1 MRGRAARQSSP
12 DRHFLDNLTAR
23 LLDPGTPLK
32 AEQET
37 PFTGIVATIGVV
49 NAARLLLSTITGLST
64 ALLSFAVFYVRGDA
78 GGVMMFLRERGKFR
92 KLVTSGASPEQI
104 DAARAHVQHTAERLA
119 APDLATRLIPLEL
132 LIGVL
137 AACAIWWAFGRRA
150 ARMDAGR
157 ERPDVQERMVVRFA
171 HRHGGH
177 FTLHDLSDKS
187 PLNAEQAR
195 VTVNTMLER
204 GQLRREGEGYALP

>member
-92 KLVTSGASPEQI
+92 KLVTSGASRPVWSRI
-104 DAARAHVQHTAERLA
+104 RASASAA
-119 APDLATRLIPLEL
+119 
-132 LIGVL
+132 
-137 AACAIWWAFGRRA
+137 AITGASAWS
-150 ARMDAGR
+150 AGR
-157 ERPDVQERMVVRFA
+157 SWRSAAKR
-171 HRHGGH
+171 
-177 FTLHDLSDKS
+177 SK
-187 PLNAEQAR
+187 
-195 VTVNTMLER
+195 
-204 GQLRREGEGYALP
+204 